1 MSTQM
6 DTPQDIDAR
15 LEDLFKKWSI
25 EMKKKGDANFTKD
38 GIIYQNHLPKE
49 QTVQEWLKAEKRVLF
64 LLKDQ
69 NQKGVEKWDEDIR
82 YWLKDDEGDD
92 ALKLEIKKKNR
103 NLDSPFIKHIAYIL
117 WGVCKAEKIND
128 WPYEEVVKQEDEV
141 RDFFNTQ
148 PFALVECKK
157 EPGGGFLEDSLLK
170 QHLWNYGSFLWQEI
184 HNILQPN
191 IIICTGQPIYD
202 FVLKKYPKGE
212 LKTIA
217 GHNSIRYHK
226 PSGTII
232 LFTHHPGVFGANAG
246 KPNYL
251 SAMDHY
257 WAYLSH

>member
-92 ALKLEIKKKNR
+92 ALK
-103 NLDSPFIKHIAYIL
+103 
-117 WGVCKAEKIND
+117 
-128 WPYEEVVKQEDEV
+128 
-141 RDFFNTQ
+141 T
-148 PFALVECKK
+148 
-157 EPGGGFLEDSLLK
+157 
-170 QHLWNYGSFLWQEI
+170 
-184 HNILQPN
+184 
-191 IIICTGQPIYD
+191 
-202 FVLKKYPKGE
+202 
-212 LKTIA
+212 
-217 GHNSIRYHK
+217 
-226 PSGTII
+226 
-232 LFTHHPGVFGANAG
+232 
-246 KPNYL
+246 
-251 SAMDHY
+251 
-257 WAYLSH
+257 